1 MTRSERLAKEGK
13 ADTRYGVVKI
23 ISRDEMTRTDCN
35 YMYTDFNAY
44 YNGKE
49 CEIDVYITYSGEEL
63 GVIN

>member
-13 ADTRYGVVKI
+13 ADTQYGVVKI
-23 ISRDEMTRTDCN
+23 ISRDEMTRIRCV
-35 YMYTDFNAY
+35 YAYTDFHAY

-49 CEIDVYITYSGEEL
+49 CEIDVYITPFEEGL